1 MDSATRQ
8 LIEAIH
14 RSSCQL
20 VVAVTGGGTGAIAQL
35 LAVPGGSRTILEAVV
50 PYGEQGLIDF
60 LGHRPAQFCS
70 ANTNRAMA
78 ARAYDRANWL
88 TLRSST
94 DSLRK
99 IIGVS
104 CTASLVTDRPKS
116 GDHRFYVT
124 IQSAEGGV
132 TYSLILQKGARDREG
147 EEAVLDSVVLNG
159 LAEFLSL
166 EGRVIPALLSG
177 EELQKERL
185 PTNSPLENFLQG
197 KLATVCVA
205 IDGQIGVEARRPAV
219 LVPGAFNP
227 VHQGHWSLAAVAE
240 RLSGG
245 TAAFELSVTNV
256 DKPPLEPDEIG
267 RRLNQFSWRSP
278 VWLTRSPTFAEKA
291 KLFPGVT
298 FAIGADTA
306 ERIVS
311 SRYYKDNQTQMAE
324 ALEFIW
330 KQGCRFLVACRY
342 DEVKGRFVGL
352 ADLVIPA
359 GFKDLFTDIPETE
372 FGIAISSTQLRQQGR
387 STTV

>member
-14 RSSCQL
+14 RSTCQMVL
-20 VVAVTGGGTGAIAQL
+20 AVTGGGTGAIAQL

-60 LGHRPAQFCS
+60 LGQRPAQFCS
-70 ANTNRAMA
+70 PDTSKAMA

-88 TLRSST
+88 TLKCST
-94 DSLRK
+94 DSPTK

-147 EEAVLDSVVLNG
+147 EETVLDSVVLNG
-159 LAEFLSL
+159 LAEFLGL
-166 EGRVIPALLSG
+166 EGRVTPALLSG
-177 EELQKERL
+177 EELQKESP
-185 PTNSPLENFLQG
+185 PTNSPLESFLHA
-197 KLATVCVA
+197 KLAAVCVG
-205 IDGQIGVEARRPAV
+205 IDGQISGESRRPAV

-240 RLSGG
+240 RLSAGM
-245 TAAFELSVTNV
+245 AAFELSVTNV

-267 RRLNQFSWRSP
+267 RRLNQFSWWAP
-278 VWLTRSPTFAEKA
+278 VWLTRSPTFVEKA

-311 SRYYKDNQTQMAE
+311 PRYYQNNEGQLAE
-324 ALEFIW
+324 ALEFIR

-342 DEVKGRFVGL
+342 QEAKGRFVGL

-359 GFKDLFTDIPETE
+359 GFQDLFTDIPETE

-387 STTV
+387 SATV